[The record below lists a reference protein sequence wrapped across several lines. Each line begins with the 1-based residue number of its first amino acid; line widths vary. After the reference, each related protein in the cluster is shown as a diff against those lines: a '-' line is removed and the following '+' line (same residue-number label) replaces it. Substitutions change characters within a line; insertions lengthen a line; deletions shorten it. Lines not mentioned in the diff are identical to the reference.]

1 MLPLLLATAL
11 AATPAPAEKPIR
23 PLPTLNREPKLDGDL
38 KDFTPAQA
46 FKMPESATGGSA
58 GLQLKAAFRKD
69 TLYVAVEVQDDSP
82 IADDQL
88 EVSLFFPE
96 SGTTARGFVYRFG
109 PEGIRAPS
117 PEAGPPEFAQAL
129 VKAGTKTDKKG
140 WVLEAAFPARSLPRF
155 QAQKQLA
162 VSICVDYSD
171 VDVKGGEPSKLTTC
185 PTQEMVGGPTRI
197 PDELRKTLKAQ
208 PPADVEGI
216 EARAAAW
223 VGYSKL
229 HYPTWVLA
237 DDDLTA
243 DTLATV
249 IAGDQ
254 VVDPASVALP
264 IPKQLTLPDDRPIFT
279 VLTGKNPYA
288 KDKCA
293 TDSELRMAMY
303 VAKGRIANRVLE
315 WPAATCNLG
324 RAMRFELSPEGN
336 LIIGYTNGSTSHFT
350 WSGDHFERS
359 ELGALEQ

>member
-1 MLPLLLATAL
+1 MSPLLLALAL
-11 AATPAPAEKPIR
+11 AAPPPAERPIK
-23 PLPTLNREPKLDGDL
+23 PLPTLSREPKLDGDL
-38 KDFTPAQA
+38 KDFAPAQA
-46 FKMPESATGGSA
+46 FKMPESAAGGSA
-58 GLQLKAAFRKD
+58 ALQLKAAFRKD
-69 TLYVAVEVQDDSP
+69 TLYVAVEVQDDAA

-88 EVSLFFPE
+88 ELSLYFPE
-96 SGTTARGFVYRFG
+96 SGTTSRGFVYRFG
-109 PEGIRAPS
+109 PEGLRPPS
-117 PEAGPPEFAQAL
+117 PEAGPPDFAQAL
-129 VKAGTKTDKKG
+129 VKAGTKADKKG
-140 WVLEAAFPARSLPRF
+140 WVLEAAFPARALPRF
-155 QAQKQLA
+155 QAQRQLA
-162 VSICVDYSD
+162 VSICADYAD
-171 VDVKGGEPSKLTTC
+171 VDVAGGEPSKLTTC
-185 PTQEMVGGPTRI
+185 PTQEMVGGPTRL
-197 PDELRKTLKAQ
+197 PDELRKALKSP

-216 EARAAAW
+216 EARPAAW
-223 VGYSKL
+223 VGYSRL

-237 DDDLTA
+237 DEDLTA

-293 TDSELRMAMY
+293 PDAELRMAMY
-303 VAKGRIANRVLE
+303 VAKGKVATRVLE

-324 RAMRFELSPEGN
+324 RAMRLELSPEGN
-336 LIIGYTNGSTSHFT
+336 LVIGYTNGSTSHFT